1 MINPEIRR
9 LLSIGLVLLISS
21 NGIAWETQVFA
32 DNHCYKN
39 DDKNHDK
46 KCNNS
51 EKNRKSTSKD
61 PVIITSPTSGPA
73 ATLVNIIG
81 NGFDPFSTVVISF
94 DGDTRAI
101 VTSTSDGGFSATF
114 NAPSTSSN
122 GDHIVK
128 ASQGSNSASKMFKVT
143 DLVNPEATQG
153 SNSTSKTF
161 TDTSSVAPTITLN
174 STSEPVGASVN
185 ITGAGFDP
193 SSTVAIT
200 FNGTDITTT
209 PSTVT
214 TTNNNGEFFANFTV
228 PLSSSVGFVQVV
240 ATQGSNSASE
250 TFIVTSN
257 LTATNQPNGTATN
270 QPNGTATNQPNGT
283 AINQPNGTATI
294 PSYPNLSENMIPP
307 DIFA

>member
-128 ASQGSNSASKMFKVT
+128 ASQGSNSVSKSFKVT
-143 DLVNPEATQG
+143 DMVNSEADSRIQFII
-153 SNSTSKTF
+153 K
-161 TDTSSVAPTITLN
+161 
-174 STSEPVGASVN
+174 
-185 ITGAGFDP
+185 
-193 SSTVAIT
+193 
-200 FNGTDITTT
+200 DI
-209 PSTVT
+209 
-214 TTNNNGEFFANFTV
+214 
-228 PLSSSVGFVQVV
+228 
-240 ATQGSNSASE
+240 
-250 TFIVTSN
+250 
-257 LTATNQPNGTATN
+257 
-270 QPNGTATNQPNGT
+270 
-283 AINQPNGTATI
+283 
-294 PSYPNLSENMIPP
+294 YK
-307 DIFA
+307 

>member
-1 MINPEIRR
+1 MINPGIHR

-21 NGIAWETQVFA
+21 AGVVWGTQAFA
-32 DNHCYKN
+32 DNHCNKN
-39 DDKNHDK
+39 DDKKCNHSDNHCNKNDDK
-46 KCNNS
+46 KCNHS
-51 EKNRKSTSKD
+51 EKNQKSTSKG
-61 PVIITSPTSGPA
+61 PVITINPASGPSA
-73 ATLVNIIG
+73 SLVTVTG
-81 NGFDPFSTVVISF
+81 NGFDPSSPVVISF
-94 DGDTRAI
+94 QGDTR
-101 VTSTSDGGFSATF
+101 VTVTWPSNGAFSTTF
-114 NAPSTSSN
+114 NVPSTSSN

-128 ASQGSNSASKMFKVT
+128 AS
-143 DLVNPEATQG
+143 QG

-200 FNGTDITTT
+200 FNDTAITTT
-209 PSTVT
+209 PTTVA
-214 TTNNNGEFFANFTV
+214 TNNNGEFFANFTV
-228 PLSSSVGFVQVV
+228 PLTSSVGFVQVV

-257 LTATNQPNGTATN
+257 IIATNRSNVSSTA
-270 QPNGTATNQPNGT
+270 
-283 AINQPNGTATI
+283 
-294 PSYPNLSENMIPP
+294 PSSPNLSDKMNLS

>member
-128 ASQGSNSASKMFKVT
+128 ASQGSNSVSKSFKVT
-143 DLVNPEATQG
+143 DMVNSEAAQG
-153 SNSTSKTF
+153 SNSSSKTF
-161 TDTSSVAPTITLN
+161 TNTTSVAPTITLN

-200 FNGTDITTT
+200 FNDTDITTT
-209 PSTVT
+209 PTTVT
-214 TTNNNGEFFANFTV
+214 TSNNGEFFANFTV
-228 PLSSSVGFVQVV
+228 PLSSSAGFVQVV

-250 TFIVTSN
+250 TFIVTSSLTATNQPN
-257 LTATNQPNGTATN
+257 LTATNQPNV
-270 QPNGTATNQPNGT
+270 
-283 AINQPNGTATI
+283 TATI
-294 PSYPNLSENMIPP
+294 PSYPNESKKMILPVILP

>member
-1 MINPEIRR
+1 MINPGIHR

-21 NGIAWETQVFA
+21 SGIVWGTQAFA
-32 DNHCYKN
+32 DNHCNKN
-39 DDKNHDK
+39 DDKKCNHSDNHCNKNDDK
-46 KCNNS
+46 KCNHS
-51 EKNRKSTSKD
+51 EKNQKSTSKG
-61 PVIITSPTSGPA
+61 PVITINPASGPSA
-73 ATLVNIIG
+73 SLVTVTG
-81 NGFDPFSTVVISF
+81 NGFDPSSPVVISF
-94 DGDTRAI
+94 QGDTR
-101 VTSTSDGGFSATF
+101 VTVTWPSNGSFSTTF
-114 NAPSTSSN
+114 NVPSTSSN

-161 TDTSSVAPTITLN
+161 TDTFSVAPTITLN

-209 PSTVT
+209 PSTV

-257 LTATNQPNGTATN
+257 LTATNQPNGTAT
-270 QPNGTATNQPNGT
+270 T
-283 AINQPNGTATI
+283 QPNGTATI
-294 PSYPNLSENMIPP
+294 PSYP
-307 DIFA
+307 